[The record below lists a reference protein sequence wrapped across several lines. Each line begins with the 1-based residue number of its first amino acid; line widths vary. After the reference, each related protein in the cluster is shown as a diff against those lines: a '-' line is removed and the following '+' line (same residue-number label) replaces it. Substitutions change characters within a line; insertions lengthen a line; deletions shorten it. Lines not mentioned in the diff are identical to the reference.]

1 MASVTL
7 SSQKEGDMTKMI
19 PPQGLREV
27 SVRTERGTKVYRAD
41 KSGLINVDNPKHA
54 AQMKVE
60 GLGTANAMG
69 SIARPSTVGFTCQ
82 KCGFGS
88 FFKKCSKCGEI
99 NG

>member
-7 SSQKEGDMTKMI
+7 SPQKEGDMTKMI

-54 AQMKVE
+54 AQMKAE